1 MWRAERREE
10 GDGLAVTIVR
20 RTRDS
25 SIERT
30 RGFSEID
37 REINQERIFV
47 VRLAQSAQLSAIP
60 IYTDQFKT
68 RQKSHSVGVF
78 NV

>member
-10 GDGLAVTIVR
+10 GASLAVTIVR

-47 VRLAQSAQLSAIP
+47 GLQIIDRPASSIGSAQCNTHLYRSI
-60 IYTDQFKT
+60 
-68 RQKSHSVGVF
+68 
-78 NV
+78 